1 MLFNFS
7 KKDKKIKCIVIDC
20 ILAYEFKRKILSDKI
35 YKELFYFI
43 IRYFLFLLFIY
54 NKKNLNIKF

>member
-7 KKDKKIKCIVIDC
+7 KKEKKIKCIVIDC
-20 ILAYEFKRKILSDKI
+20 ILAYEFKTKLLSDKI

-43 IRYFLFLLFIY
+43 IRFFYFYYLFII
-54 NKKNLNIKF
+54 KKILI